1 LDQKESR
8 KTGYYRL
15 AGRLLWN
22 AFRFRFS
29 RITSNPLKPVALSLA
44 VTGRCNSHCIMC
56 NIWKNARDNPGVK
69 DMEISVQKIIGM
81 LDNDLFSELVELD
94 LTGGE
99 PHLRDDLVDIALGAA
114 RLKKGSLPKLRSII
128 ITSNGFLPER
138 IISNYRAILDALK
151 DTDIDLVS
159 VISIDGI
166 GETHDRIRG
175 TQGAFSLA
183 SRTII
188 GLIELRKD
196 YPNLIAGIKTT
207 IMPDN
212 IDCLDAILEF
222 ASASGLFHIISPA
235 IFTESRFKNIEK
247 SERLALTASEDG
259 KLRDFY
265 GREELK
271 ANYMYATG
279 LEYLKTGKK
288 HWACTACYNYL
299 FIDYDGQVYPC
310 ELIPEAIGSVKKQDI
325 RKIWDSREARR
336 WRKNIDRLERCRLCQ
351 EPGAVRYSAVTGGM
365 SYLKFL
371 SKLGK
376 RKYKKSL
383 DGEGYSKYLQRPRTR
398 R

>member
-175 TQGAFSLA
+175 TQEKIT
-183 SRTII
+183 RT
-188 GLIELRKD
+188 LLR
-196 YPNLIAGIKTT
+196 
-207 IMPDN
+207 
-212 IDCLDAILEF
+212 
-222 ASASGLFHIISPA
+222 
-235 IFTESRFKNIEK
+235 
-247 SERLALTASEDG
+247 
-259 KLRDFY
+259 
-265 GREELK
+265 
-271 ANYMYATG
+271 
-279 LEYLKTGKK
+279 
-288 HWACTACYNYL
+288 
-299 FIDYDGQVYPC
+299 V
-310 ELIPEAIGSVKKQDI
+310 
-325 RKIWDSREARR
+325 
-336 WRKNIDRLERCRLCQ
+336 
-351 EPGAVRYSAVTGGM
+351 
-365 SYLKFL
+365 
-371 SKLGK
+371 
-376 RKYKKSL
+376 
-383 DGEGYSKYLQRPRTR
+383 
-398 R
+398 